1 MKTLLTGLALT
12 LAIAT
17 PSAAQELKAETITEA
32 AAIRDKALTS
42 DLAWNV
48 LESLTTEVG
57 PRLAGT
63 KADIAAVN
71 WGMAKFKELGFDK
84 VWKEPVTIP
93 VWRRTHESGAIVAPY
108 PQPVVLTAVGKSVS
122 TPKDG
127 LTAEVMHFKNFAEM
141 AAAPDGVAKGKIIYI
156 SERMERHRTGR
167 GYGKTGV
174 SRFAGPVMA
183 AKKGASGLIIRSIGT
198 DDQRSPHTG
207 GTNYVEDVVKIPV
220 GALSNPDA
228 DQMDRIIARGKTVT
242 FTLNLQTE
250 TLPDAITY
258 NVIGEITGS
267 EAPDEIIAIGGHL
280 DSWDLGTGAIDDASG
295 IAITVAAAKLVAEG
309 KRPRRTIRVVMFGA
323 EEIGLFGANQY
334 LVDHKD
340 NLKNHIIG
348 AESDFGAGRVW
359 ALSSNVGRQS
369 LHVVDAMLALMAP
382 LDVVRSSN
390 VASGSADFGP
400 MVRAG
405 MPAMGLDQDG
415 TMYFDLH
422 HTPNDTLN
430 KVDPEELAQNV
441 AAWTVFIKLAADWE
455 GRFDR

>member
-12 LAIAT
+12 LAVAAPT
-17 PSAAQELKAETITEA
+17 AAQDLKPETITEA

-42 DLAWNV
+42 DLAWDV

-63 KADIAAVN
+63 DADIAAVK

-84 VWKEPVTIP
+84 IWKEPVTIP
-93 VWRRTHESGAIVAPY
+93 VWRRTHESGAIVTPY
-108 PQPVVLTAVGKSVS
+108 PQPVVLTAIGKSVS
-122 TPKDG
+122 TPKAG

-167 GYGKTGV
+167 GYGKSGAA
-174 SRFAGPVMA
+174 RFAGPVMA
-183 AKKGASGLIIRSIGT
+183 ARKGAIGLIIRSIGT
-198 DDQRSPHTG
+198 DDQRAPHTG
-207 GTNYVEDVVKIPV
+207 GTYYSDDVTKIPAA
-220 GALSNPDA
+220 ALSNPDA
-228 DQMDRIIARGKTVT
+228 DQMDRIIARGKPVT
-242 FTLNLQTE
+242 FNLNLQTE
-250 TLPDAITY
+250 DLPDAITY

-267 EAPDEIIAIGGHL
+267 HAPDEIIAIGGHL

-323 EEIGLFGANQY
+323 EEIGIYGGAQY

-382 LDVVRSSN
+382 LNVVRSSA
-390 VASGSADFGP
+390 VAGGSADFGA
-400 MVRAG
+400 MVNAG

-415 TMYFDLH
+415 TNYFDLH
-422 HTPNDTLN
+422 HTPNDTLD

-441 AAWTVFIKLAADWE
+441 AAWVVFVKLAADWE